1 MLPVIRHLRECGVE
15 PVYAVPDPEIARKY
29 LGAEAP
35 RLIRAVPRPR
45 PEPSRRAPASFA
57 DILLDGGFRDRE
69 ALATTVDAWKA
80 IYREERVEA
89 VLLDYAPMAQLAA
102 WLLGL
107 RMVSSA
113 VSFALPPVP
122 IPPFRRGAADK
133 EAAESSER
141 ELLASVNFVCALAG
155 RASINS
161 LAPWLHAPTRFI
173 TGIPQ
178 VNVYDFE
185 PDGGYL
191 GPIGELAGAQTA
203 DWPEKGRRRVLCY
216 LKWSRE
222 LPAFIKSIDDAERAM
237 VCVVPNAP
245 EDWLRSVPASRIRIF
260 NKPVAMQP
268 LIQEAEVVVSN
279 ASNGI
284 ACEALIA
291 GKPQLLMPIDQEK
304 ALIAARLVGLKA
316 ALSLAEKR
324 PAAQSSSYLE
334 RLLDDST
341 FEANAKKISTE
352 QRPKD
357 WKGSLARLG
366 AALAK

>member
-1 MLPVIRHLRECGVE
+1 MLPVIRHLRECGVD
-15 PVYAVPDPEIARKY
+15 PVYAVPDPEIAQKY

-69 ALATTVDAWKA
+69 ALATAVEAWRA

-102 WLLGL
+102 WLMGL

-122 IPPFRRGAADK
+122 MPRFRRGTADE
-133 EAAESSER
+133 EAAENSER
-141 ELLASVNFVCALAG
+141 DLLASVNFVGARAG
-155 RASINS
+155 RASIDN

-173 TGIPQ
+173 TGISQ
-178 VNVYDFE
+178 VNVYGFE

-191 GPIGELAGAQTA
+191 GPIGELAGAQTV
-203 DWPEKGRRRVLCY
+203 DWPDKGRRRVLCY

-222 LPAFIKSIDDAERAM
+222 LPAFIKSIDDAEHSM
-237 VCVVPNAP
+237 ICVVPNAP
-245 EDWLRSVPASRIRIF
+245 DDWLRSVPASRIRIF
-260 NKPVAMQP
+260 NKPVGMQP
-268 LIQEAEVVVSN
+268 LIRDAEVVISN

-284 ACEALIA
+284 ACEALVA
-291 GKPQLLMPIDQEK
+291 GKPQLLVPIDQEK
-304 ALIAARLVGLKA
+304 ALIAARLVGLKV

-341 FEANAKKISTE
+341 FAANAKTVSAE
-352 QRPKD
+352 LRPKD
-357 WKGSLARLG
+357 WEGSLATLG
-366 AALAK
+366 AALTE